1 MVVCNEMNELEPGD
15 NMQNC
20 WISSIEDSEQL
31 WLVVICLDMLPIEIW
46 LEAFRIGLEA
56 IKEPG

>member
-1 MVVCNEMNELEPGD
+1 MNELEPGD